1 MTNPTG
7 DKKNKRL
14 RRGLVIMYAGL
25 GFNLFGF
32 IRLGSLME
40 LVGLILMAI
49 GVGIITADYIY
60 PTTSEEIT
68 NAVEKFEEK

>member
-1 MTNPTG
+1 
-7 DKKNKRL
+7 
-14 RRGLVIMYAGL
+14 MYVGL

-68 NAVEKFEEK
+68 NAVERFEEK